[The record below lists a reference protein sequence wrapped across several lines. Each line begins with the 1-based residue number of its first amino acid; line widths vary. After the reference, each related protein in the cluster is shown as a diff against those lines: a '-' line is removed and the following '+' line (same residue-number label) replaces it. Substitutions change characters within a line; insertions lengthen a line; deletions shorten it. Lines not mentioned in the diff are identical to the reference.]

1 MSNQGKAY
9 VLTDAAAD
17 AAAWA
22 AADASARA
30 ARVESKQ
37 AQEEKLVQLFEA
49 AKGGV
54 SHDIPAQV

>member
-17 AAAWA
+17 AAA
-22 AADASARA
+22 RA
-30 ARVESKQ
+30 ARVESRQ

-49 AKGGV
+49 AEGGRE
-54 SHDIPAQV
+54 P